1 MKRQDAAR
9 ARGERGRSGFTLVE
23 LLATVAILTILISLL
38 VPAIRGAIGSAR
50 AFVCQRN
57 LGTVTFDFSIFA
69 DEFLHES
76 RGQMDQRYADNQ
88 FQLLVF
94 MNNQY
99 RVGEFWMDTGGLG
112 RHVELADGHPLA
124 CPAAAERVTIT
135 LEGEC
140 NSGGILRP
148 QAVSI
153 GFNRR
158 LHQPD
163 PGIAGIPQYTLRSK
177 LLQQVNVPLLWDSD
191 GFAAYPRVLR
201 DTPFSAPSLDSRS
214 LLRNNRYW
222 NPGLRHM
229 GKMNVGFIGGQVRST
244 ASPLTE
250 PGWRWDFQPR
260 R

>member
-9 ARGERGRSGFTLVE
+9 ARAERGRSGFTLVE
-23 LLATVAILTILISLL
+23 LLATVAILTILLSLL
-38 VPAIRGAIGSAR
+38 LPAIRGAVGSAR

-76 RGQMDQRYADNQ
+76 RGTMDPRYAGNQ
-88 FQLLVF
+88 FQLIEF

-99 RVGEFWMDTGGLG
+99 RVGPFWTDSAGQG
-112 RHVELADGHPLA
+112 RHVMLSDKHALA

-135 LEGEC
+135 IDGGC
-140 NSGGILRP
+140 ASGGILFP

-163 PGIAGIPQYTLRSK
+163 PGISGIPHFTLRSK
-177 LLQQVNVPLLWDSD
+177 LLQEVNVPLLWDTD
-191 GFAAYPRVLR
+191 GLAAYSRVVL
-201 DTPFSAPSLDSRS
+201 DAPFSAPSLDSRG

-222 NPGLRHM
+222 HPALRHM

-244 ASPLTE
+244 STPLSE
-250 PGWRWDFQPR
+250 SSWRWDFQPR